1 MNSIAPDVYM
11 SPDTKLGSHL
21 RIGPGTKLG
30 VEPLQIKIVD
40 GKHRRDIAKG
50 RLILGDHVDIGS
62 NCVLNRGV
70 DGDTIIHPYVFIGH
84 LSSIGHDAE
93 IGENT
98 VISAHVCVLGH
109 VKIGKWCYIGPQ
121 TVIRNRK
128 TIGDYT
134 VIGEASNVTKDI
146 PSSIIAYGNPCKFI
160 RENPWRPDSVVA
172 HPLRD

>member
-1 MNSIAPDVYM
+1 MNSIAPTAYIEHTHTD
-11 SPDTKLGSHL
+11 LGDNI
-21 RIGPGTKLG
+21 RIGPGSTLG
-30 VEPLQIKIVD
+30 VEPLHIKVVD
-40 GKHRRDIAKG
+40 GNHRRGTSKG

-62 NCVLNRGV
+62 LCVLSRGV
-70 DGDTIIHPYVFIGH
+70 EGNTIIHPHVFIGH

-128 TIGDYT
+128 TIGDYS

-146 PSSIIAYGNPCKFI
+146 PSSVIAYGNPCRVI
-160 RENPWRPDSVVA
+160 RENTWRPDSSVG
-172 HPLRD
+172 HPLR